1 MHKRKI
7 LLFIFTIAIL
17 HSPIISAQ
25 KVIERA
31 MVVYSKKTKEH
42 SKAKTFAAFADFGT
56 SLFMRQD
63 PMYPDLSECNASLDI
78 DISYG
83 YFINSYFYIGPGTG
97 IRTYFGE
104 NFTMFPLFG
113 ELRGYWKRIFIY
125 SRGGYSLSTSGNND
139 RGGAYASIGLGLNF
153 ISKTRYKLFFSMGY
167 EFQDH
172 RRKDTSVLR
181 KEILTGKNG
190 IAIRI
195 GTQF

>member
-1 MHKRKI
+1 
-7 LLFIFTIAIL
+7 
-17 HSPIISAQ
+17 
-25 KVIERA
+25 

>member
-1 MHKRKI
+1 MPKRRI

-25 KVIERA
+25 KVKERA
-31 MVVYSKKTKEH
+31 MVVYSKKTKEY

-172 RRKDTSVLR
+172 RRKDTNVLR

>member
-1 MHKRKI
+1 MPKRKI

-25 KVIERA
+25 KVKERA

>member
-1 MHKRKI
+1 MPKRSI

-25 KVIERA
+25 KVKERA

>member
-1 MHKRKI
+1 MPKRKI

-25 KVIERA
+25 KVKERA

-139 RGGAYASIGLGLNF
+139 RGGAYASIGLGINF

>member
-1 MHKRKI
+1 MPKRKI

-25 KVIERA
+25 KVKERA

-153 ISKTRYKLFFSMGY
+153 ISKTRYKLFFSMSY

>member
-25 KVIERA
+25 KVKERA

>member
-1 MHKRKI
+1 MHKRRI

-25 KVIERA
+25 KVKERA

-125 SRGGYSLSTSGNND
+125 SKGGYSLSTSGNND

>member
-1 MHKRKI
+1 MPKRRI

-25 KVIERA
+25 KVKERA

>member
-1 MHKRKI
+1 MPKRRI

-25 KVIERA
+25 KVKERA
-31 MVVYSKKTKEH
+31 MVVYSKKTKE
-42 SKAKTFAAFADFGT
+42 
-56 SLFMRQD
+56 
-63 PMYPDLSECNASLDI
+63 
-78 DISYG
+78 
-83 YFINSYFYIGPGTG
+83 PGTG

-113 ELRGYWKRIFIY
+113 ELRGYWKRILIY

>member
-1 MHKRKI
+1 MPKRKI

-25 KVIERA
+25 KVRERA